1 MKRRRI
7 ILADDHRIFS
17 AGLKRL
23 LEPEFEVVRIVEDG
37 RSLVSSVKELRPDL
51 AVVDI
56 SMPGL
61 NGIEAAR
68 QILDASSLATKVVLL
83 TMHED
88 VSYATTALDD
98 GVHGYVL
105 KNSDPSELL
114 MAIREALRGRTF
126 VAPAIADAVF
136 RSQRRR
142 SRTGEPKLTSR
153 QREILVLLA
162 KGLAAK
168 EVAAKLDL
176 STKTVEYHKY
186 HMMQQQGIRT
196 SAELIQYA
204 IKHGIVTL

>member
-7 ILADDHRIFS
+7 ILADDHKIFA

-37 RSLVSSVKELRPDL
+37 RSLVSSVKELRPDV
-51 AVVDI
+51 AVVDN

-68 QILDASSLATKVVLL
+68 RIIDTSPATKVVVL

-142 SRTGEPKLTSR
+142 SRREEPKLTSR
-153 QREILVLLA
+153 QREILVLRLRVQQEVDPGPGLRVVVLRHAEGRLA
-162 KGLAAK
+162 LLHSPQIGPPLP
-168 EVAAKLDL
+168 VL
-176 STKTVEYHKY
+176 
-186 HMMQQQGIRT
+186 QP
-196 SAELIQYA
+196 
-204 IKHGIVTL
+204 